1 MALAQAGEAEIV
13 SCSQCD
19 YAADIEKAVAPTLDM
34 AAEPAKDVEL
44 IETPNCATIED
55 LAKFLSIPLE
65 KTIKAVAFT
74 IDGEKTVSAWYAATI
89 RSTTWPSRILSAAT
103 SSNRQRKKN

>member
-1 MALAQAGEAEIV
+1 
-13 SCSQCD
+13 
-19 YAADIEKAVAPTLDM
+19 M

-74 IDGEKTVSAWYAATI
+74 IDGEKTVLCMV
-89 RSTTWPSRILSAAT
+89 RGDHQVNDVPSRILSAAT